1 MKVFSGR
8 SNPELS
14 SRICEYLGVELGGI
28 HITNFKDSEINVE
41 ITENIRG
48 EDVFIIQS
56 TSFPTNDNMM
66 ELMFMIDA
74 IKRCSP
80 KRITI
85 IVPYLG
91 YSRADRLFGR
101 SSIGSK
107 VIADMITNSGAT
119 KLITIDLHSTQTQGF
134 FDIDVDNIYARPILL
149 KKIRQLRLSNPIIVS
164 PDVGGVSRAREYAKK
179 LDNIDI
185 AIVDKRRPKA
195 GQSEVMNI
203 IGNVKGKD
211 CIIVDDMLDSANTV
225 INATKHLKEIG
236 AKKIYCFATHGILS
250 NGAAKRIEKS
260 EIDKVFIT
268 NTINQK
274 EKIIKTGKIEIV
286 NISDLIGETIRRI
299 HRDESLKKMFDTMF
313 KS

>member
-28 HITNFKDSEINVE
+28 HITNFKDGEINVE
-41 ITENIRG
+41 VTENIRG

-56 TSFPTNDNMM
+56 TSYPANDNLM

-149 KKIRQLRLSNPIIVS
+149 KRIRRMGLVDPIIVS

-179 LDNIDI
+179 LNNIDI

-195 GQSEVMNI
+195 GESEVMNI
-203 IGNVKGKD
+203 IGDVKGKA
-211 CIIVDDMLDSANTV
+211 CVIVDDMLDSGGTAC
-225 INATKHLKEIG
+225 NAADELMKQG
-236 AKKIYCFATHGILS
+236 AKSVYMFVTHGVLTE
-250 NGAAKRIEKS
+250 GAHKKISKS
-260 EIDKVFIT
+260 KIKKVFVT
-268 NTINQK
+268 DTIRQNGK
-274 EKIIKTGKIEIV
+274 TEKCDKIEV
-286 NISDLIGETIRRI
+286 LTVSDLIGETIRRVSTN
-299 HRDESLKKMFDTMF
+299 ESLKRMFDTMF
-313 KS
+313 K